1 MKRDTTKF
9 VSTIMIIALALRMS
23 SCSEIST
30 EGDNAGISSLFSKSE
45 YEKVYDTYSDKME
58 EAAKRIREECL
69 AAEKEITDEDELNM
83 FVANEVNELTMICY
97 DGQTAMLFIDD
108 ESKHSDSE
116 YEKWSEKLE
125 EKKMDCLYDMALE

>member
-9 VSTIMIIALALRMS
+9 VSTIMIIALALTMS

-97 DGQTAMLFIDD
+97 DGKTAMLFIDD

>member
-9 VSTIMIIALALRMS
+9 VSTIMIIALALTMS